1 MVMLLSTMPGHGA
14 DHEDE
19 QPRGRI
25 GIQPGEKSHA
35 VASMRERGE
44 GVRTAV
50 PLSASHSI
58 IALPMNL
65 PILLTGM
72 LRFKAPSP

>member
-1 MVMLLSTMPGHGA
+1 MVMLSTMPGHGA

-19 QPRGRI
+19 QPRRRI
-25 GIQPGEKSHA
+25 GISPGEKSHA
-35 VASMRERGE
+35 VASMCERGE